1 MRIMSL
7 FSKLLFVGSICAGAS
22 FAQAQNYELRRQIH
36 FLANK
41 IVDVVNYENLTTEEL
56 RDVRDRL
63 QETLNSIGMEQK
75 PSLLCMKNNY
85 GLYYPVNAET
95 GKVIGSDEYSSGYK
109 TLEACRETL
118 PSPRDMLACFKQG
131 YGLFYP
137 TNYHTGKV
145 VGSSEYSSGY
155 KIFQDCKMTLPKAN
169 DRVACFKQ
177 NYGLFYPTNP
187 KTGMIIGS
195 DDYSAGYKTFEAC
208 RRVIEQ

>member
-95 GKVIGSDEYSSGYK
+95 GKVERNIRAFIDEY
-109 TLEACRETL
+109 
-118 PSPRDMLACFKQG
+118 
-131 YGLFYP
+131 
-137 TNYHTGKV
+137 
-145 VGSSEYSSGY
+145 
-155 KIFQDCKMTLPKAN
+155 
-169 DRVACFKQ
+169 
-177 NYGLFYPTNP
+177 NP
-187 KTGMIIGS
+187 KIAIIVSYENKKAEIKINGCKVIFTDLIGMKEILS
-195 DDYSAGYKTFEAC
+195 KL
-208 RRVIEQ
+208 